1 MFFYIF
7 LLFIV
12 LQRFA
17 ELVYAKRNEKY
28 LLSRGAVEYDKKGYK
43 LIVIMHTC
51 FFISLILEKIY
62 FKRELSEYWIIFFI
76 IFAAAQMLRYL
87 AIVSLGKFW
96 NTKIIVLSGSSLI
109 KKGPYSFLKH
119 PNYIAVITEILVIPL
134 IFSCYITCIIFSAL
148 NIFVLIRRIKIEEA
162 ALGIPERSEGSY
174 R

>member
-12 LQRFA
+12 LQRLA

-28 LLSRGAVEYDKKGYK
+28 LLLRGAVEYDKKGYK

-62 FKRELSEYWIIFFI
+62 FKRELSEYWIIFLI

-119 PNYIAVITEILVIPL
+119 PNYIAVITEIFVIPL
-134 IFSCYITCIIFSAL
+134 VFSCYITCIFFSIL
-148 NIFVLIRRIKIEEA
+148 NIFVIIRRIKIEEA
-162 ALGIPERSEGSY
+162 ALG
-174 R
+174 